1 MSPKPNISNV
11 SMSKK
16 DNSKQH
22 VVFWF
27 RRDLRHYDNHGFF
40 EALTSGYRVLPVFI
54 FDTDILD
61 DLEPNDRRVVF
72 IHDALKELQQKL
84 REAGGDLHVYYGKP
98 ENIFSRLLE
107 KHLVKAVYT
116 NRDYE
121 PYAKIRDE
129 EIGEMLKDQSVEF
142 HTFKD
147 QVIFERDDI
156 LKPDGKPYTIYTPYS
171 KKWLAALEERG
182 IPKYPSELHLNAL
195 HSEKADSMPSLES
208 MGFEELDLEFP
219 TREVSNE
226 LIEAYGEQRDFPDR
240 PATSR
245 LGVHLRF
252 GTVSI
257 RHLVQRG
264 QDHGEVWLKQL
275 IWREFFMSILHHF
288 PHVVTKSFR
297 PEYDRIKWENDSE
310 QFDAWCAGKTGY
322 PMVDAGMRELM
333 ETGHMHNRVRMVV
346 ASFLSKHL
354 LIDWRKGEAWFAR
367 HLLDFELASNNGS
380 WQWAAGTG
388 CDAAPYFRVFNPERQ
403 MERFDPDLK
412 YVRRWVPEFDDP
424 FKYPKPIVEHSAARD
439 RAIERYA
446 EAVKK

>member
-1 MSPKPNISNV
+1 MSREG
-11 SMSKK
+11 
-16 DNSKQH
+16 NSKQKQ

-40 EALTSGYRVLPVFI
+40 EALTSGHKVLPVFI
-54 FDTDILD
+54 FDQEILGE
-61 DLEPNDRRVVF
+61 LEPDDRRVVF
-72 IHDALKELQQKL
+72 IHRTLQQLKEKL
-84 REAGGDLHVYYGKP
+84 RESGGDLHVFHGTP
-98 ENIFSRLLE
+98 ADVFSEVLDQ
-107 KHLVKAVYT
+107 HLVQAVYT
-116 NRDYE
+116 NHDYE
-121 PYAKIRDE
+121 PYAKNRDE
-129 EIGEMLKDQSVEF
+129 AIGRMLKDRGVAF

-147 QVIFERDDI
+147 QVMFERDDV

-171 KKWLAALEERG
+171 KKWLAALEETG
-182 IPKYPSELHLNAL
+182 IPRYPSELKLDAL
-195 HSEKADSMPSLES
+195 SPEKAGELPSMKT
-208 MGFEELDLEFP
+208 MGFNDQEIDFP
-219 TREVSNE
+219 STQVSND
-226 LIEAYGEQRDFPDR
+226 LIENYGDQRDFPDR

-257 RHLVQRG
+257 RDLVQRG
-264 QDHGEVWLKQL
+264 KNHGEVWLKQL

-288 PHVVTKSFR
+288 PHVVTRSFR
-297 PEYDRIKWENDSE
+297 PEYDRIEWENDPD
-310 QFDAWCAGKTGY
+310 QFEKWCEGKTGY
-322 PMVDAGMRELM
+322 PMVDAGMRELL

-354 LIDWRKGEAWFAR
+354 LVDWRWGEAWFAQ

-424 FKYPKPIVEHSAARD
+424 FQYPRPIVEHAAARD
-439 RAIERYA
+439 RAIARYA
-446 EAVKK
+446 KAVKK